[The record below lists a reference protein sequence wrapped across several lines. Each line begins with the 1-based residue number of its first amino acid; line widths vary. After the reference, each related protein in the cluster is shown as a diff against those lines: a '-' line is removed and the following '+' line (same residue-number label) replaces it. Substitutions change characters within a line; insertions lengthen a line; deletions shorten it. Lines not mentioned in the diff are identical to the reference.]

1 MYFALSLGH
10 SSMSEGGSSSNSW
23 TRSVASSRSLA
34 SSWAFSP
41 ADMSS
46 ESFSWSSSLLRPS
59 SSRSSVS
66 CSSSQVTAL
75 PPRVLSQGG
84 YPRDGL
90 GERRGSGDHVLERV
104 GEHGGR
110 HEDAALLRR
119 RRRERAHAQ
128 SGPRA
133 HERARGDVP
142 RLDAALEVRVVAA
155 RRGPHEVERGAAEPA
170 QVPHAGK
177 DARGDGRLRL
187 ADLGVVAEA
196 RGHERMPE

>member
-59 SSRSSVS
+59 SSSRSSVS
-66 CSSSQVTAL
+66 CSSSQVMAL
-75 PPRVLSQGG
+75 PPRLLSRGD
-84 YPRDGL
+84 YPRDGV
-90 GERRGSGDHVLERV
+90 GERRGSGDHGLERV

-142 RLDAALEVRVVAA
+142 RLHAALEVRVVAA
-155 RRGPHEVERGAAEPA
+155 PPRPHQGERGAAQPA
-170 QVPHAGK
+170 QGPPAGEG
-177 DARGDGRLRL
+177 ARGGGRPRPP
-187 ADLGVVAEA
+187 G
-196 RGHERMPE
+196 